1 MKNFILLI
9 LISLLFV
16 PVINAQ
22 NENKNKGE
30 FIESKSDFYENMT
43 GEIQKFNEP
52 VKEIKKA
59 YKLDFS
65 GMDLPK
71 SLNEFKYFW
80 HNPPVSQ
87 GLTGTC
93 WSFSTT
99 SYFETEI
106 YRLHKREVKLSPIY
120 TAYWEYVEKARR
132 FIRERGNSAFAE
144 GSEANAVPRI
154 WKKYGI
160 VPLDAYSGM
169 LPGQVYHDHSKL
181 IEEMTNYLNFVKKNS
196 MWNEEEAVATI
207 KDIMNHYLGEPP
219 SKFNYEGKEYTPKE
233 FFEKV
238 VDLKLDDYIDVV
250 SYMQEPFYQ
259 KVEYKVQD
267 NWWHSKDYYNV
278 PVDVFMTILKS
289 AIKNGYT
296 IAIGGDV
303 SEAGYDSRYKCAI
316 VPTFDIPSDYIDDY
330 SRQFR
335 FTNGTTGD
343 DHGLHLV
350 GYMTKNG
357 KDWFLIK
364 DSGAGSK
371 NVEPKG
377 YYFYHE
383 DYIKLKI
390 MDFMIHKD
398 AFESI
403 YDQYE
408 KNNK

>member
-1 MKNFILLI
+1 MKNIIIIFLVFLLCTILK
-9 LISLLFV
+9 
-16 PVINAQ
+16 AQ
-22 NENKNKGE
+22 SDGRNKAI
-30 FIESKSDFYENMT
+30 FIESKSEFYENMT
-43 GEIQKFNEP
+43 GEIERFNEP

-59 YKLDFS
+59 FKVDFT

-71 SLNEFKYFW
+71 SLDEFKYFW
-80 HNPPVSQ
+80 HNPTVSQ

-93 WSFSTT
+93 WSFSAT
-99 SYFETEI
+99 SFFESEI
-106 YRLHKREVKLSPIY
+106 YRIHKKEIKLSPIY
-120 TAYWEYVEKARR
+120 TVYWEYIEKTRR

-154 WKKYGI
+154 WRKYGI
-160 VPLDAYSGM
+160 VPLESYTGL
-169 LPGQVYHDHSKL
+169 LPGQIYHNHSKM
-181 IEEMTNYLNFVKKNS
+181 IVEMQSYLDFVKKNN
-196 MWNEEEAVATI
+196 MWNEEEAVSTI
-207 KDIMNHYLGEPP
+207 KEIMNHYLGEPP
-219 SKFNYEGKEYTPKE
+219 TKVKIEGNEYTPKE
-233 FFEKV
+233 YFEKV
-238 VDLKLDDYIDVV
+238 VNLKLDDYVDII
-250 SYMQEPFYQ
+250 SYMQEPFYK
-259 KVEYKVQD
+259 KVEYKVVD

-278 PVDVFMTILKS
+278 PIDVFMNLIKN
-289 AIKNGYT
+289 AIRNGYT
-296 IAIGGDV
+296 LAIGGDV
-303 SEAGYDSRYKCAI
+303 SEPGYDSHVKCAI
-316 VPTFDIPSDYIDDY
+316 IPTFDILSDYIDDY

-398 AFESI
+398 ALGNLL
-403 YDQYE
+403 E
-408 KNNK
+408 KF